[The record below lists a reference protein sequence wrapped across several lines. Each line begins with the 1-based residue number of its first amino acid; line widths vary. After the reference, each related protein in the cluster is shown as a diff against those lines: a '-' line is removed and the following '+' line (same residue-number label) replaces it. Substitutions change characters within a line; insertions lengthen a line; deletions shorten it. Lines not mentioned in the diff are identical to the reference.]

1 MLKFNKPTLIAITA
15 PTCSGKSYLLNEL
28 VSKQGFGRIVSTT
41 TRHPR
46 RDEKEGIDYNFISNQ
61 QSKEAEADGLFFELV
76 EFNKTRYGV
85 THVEMKKK
93 MEADTPPVVV
103 LEPNGLEIYMKK
115 CFQNGWDIFKIY
127 VHCVEEQRLQRLLH
141 RTIANSWDVVDMLQP
156 SPGKY
161 TNEFF
166 QTGAEIAKRTL
177 SQLATEHQRRVV
189 SCTSNE
195 RRWINLFN
203 WDLVVPGDDLPKAVK
218 MVEEGIALR
227 NTRVAAGMG

>member
-1 MLKFNKPTLIAITA
+1 MKLLKPTLITLTA

-28 VSKQGFGRIVSTT
+28 VSKKGFGRIVSTT
-41 TRHPR
+41 TRPPR
-46 RDEKEGIDYNFISNQ
+46 NGEKEGVDYNFISIQ
-61 QSKEAEADGLFFELV
+61 QSKEAEADGQFFELV
-76 EFNKTRYGV
+76 EFNRTRYGV
-85 THVEMKKK
+85 THAEMKKK
-93 MEADTPPVVV
+93 MEAETPPVVV

-115 CFQNGWDIFKIY
+115 CFQNGWDIFKVY
-127 VHCVEEQRLQRLLH
+127 VHCTEDLRLQRLLH
-141 RTIANSWDVVDMLQP
+141 RTISSSWDVVDMLQP

-166 QTGAEIAKRTL
+166 QTGAEIAKKTL

-189 SCTSNE
+189 SSTGDE

-227 NTRVAAGMG
+227 NARVEAGMG